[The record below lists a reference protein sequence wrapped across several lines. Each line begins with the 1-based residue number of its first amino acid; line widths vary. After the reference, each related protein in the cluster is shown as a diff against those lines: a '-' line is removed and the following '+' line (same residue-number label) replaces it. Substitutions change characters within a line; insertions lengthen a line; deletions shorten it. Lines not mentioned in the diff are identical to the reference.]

1 MERARTGMRCAVFKR
16 HRRVGNLSTMNA
28 VGHGLDYEGRLV
40 RADAVEGLLVA
51 DTCLNDTC
59 AAFSASTSR
68 LNQALIERKT
78 RFGLTC
84 DFVGIR
90 EFVSKVLESD

>member
-1 MERARTGMRCAVFKR
+1 MTPGVAKSLTHSDRPVM
-16 HRRVGNLSTMNA
+16 
-28 VGHGLDYEGRLV
+28 
-40 RADAVEGLLVA
+40 A
-51 DTCLNDTC
+51 DTCLNNIF
-59 AAFSASTSR
+59 AAFSASPSY

>member
-1 MERARTGMRCAVFKR
+1 MRARVTVTTVHARSPLPNFLKA
-16 HRRVGNLSTMNA
+16 A
-28 VGHGLDYEGRLV
+28 VGERQ
-40 RADAVEGLLVA
+40 LVA